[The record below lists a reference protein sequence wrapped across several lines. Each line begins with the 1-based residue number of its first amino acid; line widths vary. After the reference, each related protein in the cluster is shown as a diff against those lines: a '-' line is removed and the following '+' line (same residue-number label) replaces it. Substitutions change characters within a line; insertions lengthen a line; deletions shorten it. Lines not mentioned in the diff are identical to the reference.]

1 MDGTKY
7 RDMMILQDF
16 LDTLCKIGLNRDY
29 TLMNVPNCWDL
40 WWNNIRDYD
49 VGLNRLHNQNSFRK
63 I

>member
-1 MDGTKY
+1 MKY
-7 RDMMILQDF
+7 I
-16 LDTLCKIGLNRDY
+16 TLLVGKHTSIGLDMVAHMNDERDTY
-29 TLMNVPNCWDL
+29 ENVPNCWDL